1 MFSVVVKGLEKSGS
15 AKNARVI
22 LEKPFGRDLV
32 TARKLNDTLHLAFP
46 EENIFRI
53 DHYLGKEA
61 VENLLIFRF
70 ANSFLE
76 PIWNRNYVHSVQITM
91 AESFG
96 VEGRGKFYEEAG
108 AIRDVIQNHM
118 LQVVAFLAMEPPTM
132 MYVDSVRDEQVKIF
146 RTIPPLSPA
155 NIVRGQFE
163 GYREEPGVSPHS
175 DVETFAA
182 LRLEVDSWR
191 WAGVPFL
198 IRAGKRLPVTAT
210 EVFVKLRKAPLSKMG
225 GDGRNYFR
233 FRLGPDIELSLGGR
247 VKRPGPLMVPMP
259 VELSAVKYTSN
270 DEMDAYQRLLTDA
283 MKGDPLLFVRQDAV
297 EAAWAIVDPDPRR
310 LLPDGDV
317 SAGHV
322 GSAGFARAGG
332 RYRRVARSDI
342 ARASILRFVNRGI
355 AIYSGEVQA
364 TSQPEDD
371 MNVAEMLVRLLAD
384 NGVTHIFGI
393 AGDALNP
400 FTDALRRDGRI
411 AWIGVHHE
419 ENAAYAAYAQAAI
432 RGGAGVCAGTVGPG
446 ALHLINGL
454 FDAKHEGFAGVIA
467 LTGQLPHAERET
479 KFFQAVDLKRV
490 YEDVCAYQA
499 IIADAVQ
506 MPRIAEI
513 AIQKALA
520 LQEVVRIE
528 LPADI
533 LPKAVPSRHFLH
545 PLVHARSPIVPV
557 MSQIEKAAEVINSGK
572 RVTFFCGIGCR
583 DARDEVFVL
592 VRKIGAPLA
601 HTLRAKEIF
610 EDDTDSVVGMT
621 GLIGAPSGYHAV
633 LDCDVLVMLGTNF
646 PYDEFLPDG
655 IPIIQVDQ
663 KIENIGSRAP
673 VTLGIVA
680 DVLEAVKLLTPL
692 VEQRPAGRWLKSL
705 TGLRDRWLAHNAK
718 LSDPSHETD
727 PILPPVVSRI
737 VSDHASD
744 DAIFVVDGGSATV
757 YMARFMRLHGKRRD
771 TQLVQ
776 SRSHR
781 RRFGHGHGRL
791 FRRSQAAGMATDR
804 RWVFWHDAAGR
815 HHRARFWLAHQDS
828 RLRQQ
833 RVRLRAHGDGSFGHS
848 RRSRRYARA
857 QHGLLAVCQG
867 QRHRLCCS
875 QQAQ

>member
-1 MFSVVVKGLEKSGS
+1 
-15 AKNARVI
+15 
-22 LEKPFGRDLV
+22 
-32 TARKLNDTLHLAFP
+32 
-46 EENIFRI
+46 
-53 DHYLGKEA
+53 
-61 VENLLIFRF
+61 
-70 ANSFLE
+70 
-76 PIWNRNYVHSVQITM
+76 
-91 AESFG
+91 
-96 VEGRGKFYEEAG
+96 
-108 AIRDVIQNHM
+108 
-118 LQVVAFLAMEPPTM
+118 
-132 MYVDSVRDEQVKIF
+132 
-146 RTIPPLSPA
+146 
-155 NIVRGQFE
+155 
-163 GYREEPGVSPHS
+163 
-175 DVETFAA
+175 
-182 LRLEVDSWR
+182 
-191 WAGVPFL
+191 
-198 IRAGKRLPVTAT
+198 
-210 EVFVKLRKAPLSKMG
+210 
-225 GDGRNYFR
+225 
-233 FRLGPDIELSLGGR
+233 
-247 VKRPGPLMVPMP
+247 
-259 VELSAVKYTSN
+259 
-270 DEMDAYQRLLTDA
+270 
-283 MKGDPLLFVRQDAV
+283 
-297 EAAWAIVDPDPRR
+297 
-310 LLPDGDV
+310 
-317 SAGHV
+317 
-322 GSAGFARAGG
+322 
-332 RYRRVARSDI
+332 
-342 ARASILRFVNRGI
+342 
-355 AIYSGEVQA
+355 
-364 TSQPEDD
+364 

-557 MSQIEKAAEVINSGK
+557 MSQIEKAAEIINSGK

-583 DARDEVFVL
+583 DARDEVLAL

-692 VEQRPAGRWLKSL
+692 VEERPAGRWLKSL

-718 LSDPSHETD
+718 LSDPSRETD

-757 YMARFMRLHGKRRD
+757 YMARFMRLHGKRRVLSSFNHGAIGAGLGMAIGACSVD
-771 TQLVQ
+771 PKRQVWMLAGDGCFGMMPQDVITARDFGWPLKMVIFDNSEFDFVRMEMEVSGIPVDPAATRVRNMDFSLFAKANGIGSAVASKPSEMISAVEQALAYDGPFLIDAKVQ
-776 SRSHR
+776 S
-781 RRFGHGHGRL
+781 
-791 FRRSQAAGMATDR
+791 
-804 RWVFWHDAAGR
+804 
-815 HHRARFWLAHQDS
+815 
-828 RLRQQ
+828 
-833 RVRLRAHGDGSFGHS
+833 
-848 RRSRRYARA
+848 
-857 QHGLLAVCQG
+857 GLLCMPPHIQPK
-867 QRHRLCCS
+867 
-875 QQAQ
+875 QAFGFGMSKIKEALLGFSGDHEQWANWENEFRANLVD